1 MKFADLVKD
10 KNIAKGEDLEAE
22 ALIVAQKVLCNMG
35 LSLLPKSFTD
45 FLHLYNGIKYDG
57 IYILGAT
64 VDDDMDIIDKNEQM
78 DKPQN
83 TILLGYN
90 EFDLLCY
97 NFELKQYQIVDRSD
111 FEIMETYNEDE
122 MDEALAAIFS
132 AQ

>member
-10 KNIAKGEDLEAE
+10 KKIVTGEELESE

-35 LSLLPKSFTD
+35 LSLLPKSFAD

-64 VDDDMDIIDKNEQM
+64 IDDDLDIIDKNEQM
-78 DKPQN
+78 NKPQN
-83 TILLGYN
+83 AILLGYN

-97 NFELKQYQIVDRSD
+97 NFKLKQYQIVDRSD
-111 FEIMETYNEDE
+111 FEVMETYNEDK
-122 MDEALAAIFS
+122 MDEALVAIFS